1 MTRGKNF
8 VVWAALFGDLAV
20 AATKF
25 AAAAISGSSAMLSE
39 AVHSLVDAG
48 NEVLLLHGAKRAG
61 RPPDALHPL
70 GYGRELY
77 FWSFIVAVSVFA
89 VGAGVAAYEGV
100 DHIRNPSAIR
110 RPEIIFI
117 VLGLASLFEGTSWII
132 AVKEF
137 RARQAGLGWWAAFRR
152 SKDPRLFMTLFE
164 DSASLAGI
172 AVAATGVSLSIVT
185 GDPRWDGGGSLVI
198 SGILVVVAL
207 LLARESKG
215 LLIGELAD
223 PALTA
228 AIMSLAQGVDGV
240 GDVNGVATIHLAPE
254 QVVAYFSVAFDGE
267 LRTPDIE
274 AVVKVLEE
282 RIRAAHPQVMAIFV
296 KPQTAQEAAMR
307 LAERRAGITT
317 DT

>member
-25 AAAAISGSSAMLSE
+25 AAAAITGSSAMLSE

-48 NEVLLLHGAKRAG
+48 NEVLLLYGARRAG
-61 RPPDALHPL
+61 RPPDATHPL

-110 RPEIIFI
+110 RPEIVFI
-117 VLGLASLFEGTSWII
+117 VLALASLFEGTSWII

-137 RARQAGLGWWAAFRR
+137 RAKQAGLGWWAAFRR

-172 AVAATGVSLSIVT
+172 GIAAAGVALSLAT
-185 GDPRWDGGGSLVI
+185 GDPRWDGAASLVI
-198 SGILVVVAL
+198 SGILAVVAL

-215 LLIGELAD
+215 LLIGEGSD

-228 AIMSLAQGVDGV
+228 AILSLARWIDGV
-240 GDVNGVATIHLAPE
+240 GGVNGVATVHLAPD
-254 QVVAYFSVAFDGE
+254 QVVAFFSVEFDDD
-267 LRTPDIE
+267 LRTPEIE
-274 AVVKVLEE
+274 AAVKALEE
-282 RIRAAHPQVMAIFV
+282 RIRGAHPQVLAIFV
-296 KPQTAQEAAMR
+296 KPQTAHDAAAR
-307 LAERRAGITT
+307 LAERHAGITT